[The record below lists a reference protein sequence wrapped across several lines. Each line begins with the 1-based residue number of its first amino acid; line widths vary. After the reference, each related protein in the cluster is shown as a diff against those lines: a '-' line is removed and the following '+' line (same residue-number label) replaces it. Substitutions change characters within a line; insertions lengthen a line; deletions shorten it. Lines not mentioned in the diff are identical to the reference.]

1 MTPEVTLSHTDEA
14 NVGCRVSHPSVILD
28 QVTDEPTPEEL
39 EQLAR
44 SVAMSGVLGDRD
56 RLDVVAALRRL
67 AEIDKAVNRH
77 PAARR
82 PGPRP

>member
-1 MTPEVTLSHTDEA
+1 
-14 NVGCRVSHPSVILD
+14 
-28 QVTDEPTPEEL
+28 VTDDPIPEDL

-67 AEIDKAVNRH
+67 AEIDKAAARH
-77 PAARR
+77 PSDRR
-82 PGPRP
+82 TRGTA

>member
-1 MTPEVTLSHTDEA
+1 M
-14 NVGCRVSHPSVILD
+14 SHPSVTLD
-28 QVTDEPTPEEL
+28 DVADDRTPEDL

-67 AEIDKAVNRH
+67 ADIDKSKRRH
-77 PAARR
+77 PSGGRLR
-82 PGPRP
+82 